1 MNRAAVVLIALLS
14 LPSCKRDAAKPA
26 GPGGGGDT
34 AAPGDCPAP
43 GMAMARVMTADD
55 AIPGDAAVGTTGDLI
70 LQNEHAAYVITEP
83 GKGSTYYHYG
93 GIVADAVPMDGCA
106 WAGEDKLDEVGL
118 VLAEVDLASFN
129 RSVLRGFRG
138 DTAEVLSDGSDGGA
152 AVVRVTGSD
161 DHFWVVEY
169 TLIASAI
176 DEGGRPLSEPFG
188 VEIVVDHILEPD
200 SPVLRT
206 EVSVRATGDTT
217 RELALAGLISLG
229 PTLDLHGYAPQR
241 ISAFGLDLGF
251 GMPWLVATDGEGAI
265 AYAVEDGS
273 LGYVSISGVNAAV
286 DIQQALSAPIRVAPG
301 LTETR
306 AVFLS
311 VGSAAGVSATG
322 PLAAANPGAVPDQP
336 FALAFVTGS
345 VVDPAG
351 AGVGGVRLAIEAQ
364 APGADW
370 GVIDEAVSGAD
381 GGFRLSLLDFDAAW
395 SYRLRSMPLG
405 RDAGALVDV
414 APGDTGV
421 EVGVGAA
428 GSVAY
433 DIVGEGDTADAA
445 LVVFTR
451 DGDGAQH
458 RRWLVGE
465 DAAPLPPGTWD
476 WVATRGFEFAVQEGS
491 LTVPDDGEAAL
502 ALVMER
508 VIDTTGFV
516 SVDTHVHSSDSPDSR
531 VQPDDVLRKA
541 AAHGLDIV
549 VHTEHEHIV
558 DRSALAAELG
568 VAHLTRGL
576 TGEEVTASLPEHLTM
591 FPAAPVGP
599 RGGPIE
605 WYGRDIDEIFGLMR
619 ERSGGGVNIMNHP
632 DYLDEI
638 EWDPVLAEPGLT
650 DPTLFGLPAGGAL
663 WSWDLDG
670 IEVMNG
676 HSSPFGNRRWRNWQ
690 SMLNAGHPMVAVGC
704 SDSHGGTDIG
714 FPRTYIPALSDVPS
728 EVSDQE
734 VVDAFQAGRAQ
745 ASSGAFARVTTAAG
759 AGLGALVQPEDGAV
773 DLDVHI
779 EALPEIDVDWVS
791 VFVNCDE
798 VLAVPATDPDG
809 VVKLSERITVAVDGD
824 AAITLAAFG
833 SERYPL
839 GLPSFNPSGVPR
851 VLTSPIYV
859 DGDGDGAF
867 AGGGGRE
874 CAVFL
879 VPPEPDGG

>member
-1 MNRAAVVLIALLS
+1 MNRAPAAVLALLT
-14 LPSCKRDAAKPA
+14 LCACKKDGAKPA
-26 GPGGGGDT
+26 PGGAEDT
-34 AAPGDCPAP
+34 AAVGDCPAP
-43 GMAMARVMTADD
+43 GMSMARVMTPDD
-55 AIPGDAAVGTTGDLI
+55 AIPGDAAVGTAGDFI
-70 LQNEHAAYVITEP
+70 LQNGHAAYVITEP

-118 VLAEVDLASFN
+118 VLAEVNLASFN
-129 RSVLRGFRG
+129 QSVLRGFRG

-161 DHFWVVEY
+161 DYFWVVEY
-169 TLIASAI
+169 TLISSAI
-176 DEGGRPLSEPFG
+176 DEGGKPLSEPFG
-188 VEIVVDHILEPD
+188 VEIVVDHILEPG

-206 EVSVRATGDTT
+206 EVSLQATGDTQ

-241 ISAFGLDLGF
+241 ISPFGLDLGF

-286 DIQQALSAPIRVAPG
+286 DIQQALSEPIRVTPG

-306 AVFLS
+306 TVFLS
-311 VGSAAGVSATG
+311 VGSAAGVSATE
-322 PLAAANPGAVPDQP
+322 PLAVANPGAVPEQP
-336 FALAFVTGS
+336 FTLDFVTGT
-345 VVDPAG
+345 VVDPSG
-351 AGVGGVRLAIEAQ
+351 AGVGGVRLAIEAE

-370 GVIDEAVSGAD
+370 GVLDEAISEPD
-381 GGFRLSLLDFDAAW
+381 GSYRLSLLAFDAAW
-395 SYRLRSMPLG
+395 SYRLRAMPLG
-405 RDAGALVDV
+405 RDAGDTVSV

-421 EVGVGAA
+421 ELGVGAA
-428 GSVAY
+428 GSLAY
-433 DIVGEGDTADAA
+433 DISGEGDATDAA

-451 DGDGAQH
+451 EGDGAEQT
-458 RRWLVGE
+458 RWLVGE
-465 DAAPLPPGTWD
+465 DAVALAPGTWD
-476 WVATRGFEFAVQEGS
+476 WVATRGFEFAVQTGS

-502 ALVMER
+502 ALIMER

-568 VAHLTRGL
+568 VSHLTRGL
-576 TGEEVTASLPEHLTM
+576 TGEEVTATLPEHLTM
-591 FPAAPVGP
+591 FPAEPVGA

-632 DYLDEI
+632 GFLDAI
-638 EWDPVLAEPGLT
+638 DWDPILAEPGVT
-650 DPTLFGLPAGGAL
+650 DPTLFGLPADGAL
-663 WSWDLDG
+663 WSWNLDG

-676 HSSPFGNRRWRNWQ
+676 HGNPFNNRRWRNWQ
-690 SMLNAGHPMVAVGC
+690 SMVNAGHPMVAVGC
-704 SDSHGGTDIG
+704 SDSHGGDDIG
-714 FPRTYIPALSDVPS
+714 FPRTYVPALSDVPS
-728 EVSDQE
+728 EVADQE
-734 VVDAFQAGRAQ
+734 IVDAFQGGQAQ
-745 ASSGAFARVTTAAG
+745 ASSGAFARVYTPDG
-759 AGLGALVQPEDGAV
+759 ATLGDLVEPQDGAV
-773 DLDVHI
+773 ELDVHI

-798 VLAVPATDPDG
+798 VLAVPASDPDG
-809 VVKLSERITVAVDGD
+809 IIKISELITVPVDGD

-833 SERYPL
+833 SERYPA
-839 GLPSFNPSGVPR
+839 GLPSFNPTGVPR
-851 VLTSPIYV
+851 VLTSPVYV
-859 DGDGDGAF
+859 DGDGDGVF
-867 AGGGGRE
+867 SGGGGRE

-879 VPPEPDGG
+879 TPPDTDEG